1 MRKQQVSLMPVDIAI
16 NGRFL
21 TQPITGVQRYGHEL
35 LLALDKVLKRL
46 PDTRATLF
54 CPKFEGALPRLENIN
69 IVQGGRFNGH
79 AWEQIDLPRMTR
91 GKILFCPG
99 NTAPALSLI
108 SGQQVVACVHDLSYL
123 YFPTAY
129 SRGFRLFYNAI
140 IPLIFRRA
148 KAVITVSES
157 ERRSISKHYPF
168 VEKRLFAIQNG
179 GLSEDLKPDSGTRDE
194 HAKKYVLYVGSLSKR
209 KNFPNM
215 FEVACRLAREKSYN
229 FVFVGGTAAGLTSS
243 GLSIPPDV
251 ADKITFA
258 GQINETEAL
267 IKFYSNATVLMFPSF
282 YEASPLPPIEAMS
295 CGCPVIS
302 SAIPSLE
309 ERCGDAALYC
319 DPSDVD
325 NIAERVVEVMETPA
339 LQQDLRARGLAR
351 TELFTWENC
360 ALQTIKVINASTS
373 KATSLA

>member
-1 MRKQQVSLMPVDIAI
+1 MSVDIAI

-35 LLALDKVLKRL
+35 LFALDKVLFSR
-46 PDTRATLF
+46 PDVRVTLI
-54 CPKFEGALPRLENIN
+54 CPKFEGALPRLANIK
-69 IVQGGRFNGH
+69 IIQAGRFRGH
-79 AWEQIDLPRMTR
+79 LWEQIDLPRLSR

-108 SGQQVVACVHDLSYL
+108 SGQPVVACVHDLSYL
-123 YFPTAY
+123 YFPAAY

-157 ERRSISKHYPF
+157 ERQSIGKHYPF
-168 VEKRLFAIQNG
+168 VIKRLFAIQNG
-179 GLSEDLKPDSGTRDE
+179 GLSQDLKPELAQPAAGAE
-194 HAKKYVLYVGSLSKR
+194 KYALYVGSLSKR

-243 GLSIPPDV
+243 GLSVPADV
-251 ADKITFA
+251 ADRISFA
-258 GQINETEAL
+258 GQINETDAL

-282 YEASPLPPIEAMS
+282 YEASPLPPIEAMA
-295 CGCPVIS
+295 CGCPVVS
-302 SAIPSLE
+302 SAIPSLQ

-319 DPSDVD
+319 DPSAIDD
-325 NIAERVVEVMETPA
+325 IAARIVEVMESPA
-339 LQQDLRARGLAR
+339 LQQDLRARGLER
-351 TELFTWENC
+351 TKLFTWEKC
-360 ALQTIKVINASTS
+360 ALQTIDVILNAN
-373 KATSLA
+373 ATKDATT

>member
-1 MRKQQVSLMPVDIAI
+1 MPVDIAI

-35 LLALDKVLKRL
+35 LFALDKIIPSL
-46 PDTRATLF
+46 PNIRVTLI
-54 CPKFEGALPRLENIN
+54 CPKFEGALPRLENIT
-69 IVQGGRFNGH
+69 IVQGGRFGGH
-79 AWEQIDLPRMTR
+79 LWEQLDLPRLSR
-91 GKILFCPG
+91 GKVLFCPG

-108 SGQQVVACVHDLSYL
+108 GGQPVVACVHDLSYL

-140 IPLIFRRA
+140 VPLIFRRA

-157 ERRSISKHYPF
+157 ERQSIGKHYPF
-168 VEKRLFAIQNG
+168 VAKRLFAIQNG
-179 GLSEDLKPDSGTRDE
+179 GLSGDMKPDAPPPAAD
-194 HAKKYVLYVGSLSKR
+194 AAKYVLYVGSLSKR

-243 GLSIPPDV
+243 GLSVPPDV
-251 ADKITFA
+251 ADRISFA

-267 IKFYSNATVLMFPSF
+267 IKFYSSATVLMFPSF
-282 YEASPLPPIEAMS
+282 YEASPLPPIEAMA
-295 CGCPVIS
+295 CGCPVVS
-302 SAIPSLE
+302 SAIPSLQ

-319 DPSDVD
+319 DPSNIDD
-325 NIAERVVEVMETPA
+325 IAERVVDVMENPA
-339 LQQDLRARGLAR
+339 LQQDLRARGLER
-351 TELFTWENC
+351 TKLFTWENC
-360 ALQTIKVINASTS
+360 ALRTIDVILNATKKVNAS
-373 KATSLA
+373 A